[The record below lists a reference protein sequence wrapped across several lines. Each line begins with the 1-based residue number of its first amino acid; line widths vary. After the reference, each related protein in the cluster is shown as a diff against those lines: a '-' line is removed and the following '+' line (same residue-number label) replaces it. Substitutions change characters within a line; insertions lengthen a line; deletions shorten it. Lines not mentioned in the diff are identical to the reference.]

1 MHIYAD
7 IGEKMAE
14 IKFTES
20 QSSAIE
26 FDKGNLLISAAAG
39 SGKTAVLTEKIAK
52 LIAEKKC
59 TVDEL
64 LVVTFTKAAASE
76 MKKRIRSKLSEKKND
91 KKYKNSAYSR
101 YIDRQ
106 MSRLSSADIC
116 TMDSFLYKRVRRYFT
131 LLGKSPDTRIA
142 SDGEI
147 EELEH
152 NVMSGVIAK
161 RFAENDNEKY
171 AKWLRFC
178 DIISKTKDTSQ
189 IDEELLEL
197 AHGMEDSFSGDCER
211 KITDEDEIYEQLKKY
226 TTELFEHY
234 KNTFAKIV
242 DDLELEDD
250 NFKKLEKNVA
260 EVTTI
265 CNEMLELCESDFSF
279 DKAAEYLRSVRFARL
294 GTVKSENATPA
305 TRAFRAVREEFKAE
319 INDLIEKIY
328 VGDAENIHIENSE
341 TAEIEEQLLSVLS
354 EYFTT
359 LDSEK
364 SKKSLMSYSDLE
376 NYSRQIMEI
385 DSVADEI
392 SQRYKYIF
400 IDEFQDTN
408 ETQDYIFKRISKN
421 ASRFLVGDIKQ
432 SIYRFRGADP
442 SVFNGYRN
450 EWEKYNYN
458 EEVGNYTLFMSENFR
473 CSKEIIGFTNLVTG
487 KLFEN
492 SDITYTDEDALVF
505 GKSDEAEKLPVEVV
519 LLDKRGGVRGMNIE
533 AEYVAERIYAQIGE
547 YSSALKRNIKAE
559 DIAIIMRSP
568 SSHGE
573 EFGDALR
580 RRGVKS
586 KLKKSQPLEESQ
598 AVRLIVCLLEVIKNP
613 LDDIYLAGALIS
625 PFFGFTV
632 EDITKIK
639 EITGE
644 EQLFIALNSVKENDE
659 NPTFPKEPIC
669 KFLEWLEREK
679 RISAVTPPG
688 IYAENFISENR
699 AEIMSATDGDES
711 ETEALNE
718 LVELIGGLENGATL
732 DTLIEQLKLEIAK
745 KSNARADD
753 EAKDSVSIVSIHSS
767 KGLEYPICYLCET
780 DRKRSKIDEQK
791 PFLYDKE
798 LGYGVKISDES
809 GLAVKNTLKR
819 DMIAKKLAKESNFE
833 EIRML
838 YVAMTRAKNQLIICG
853 KVSDSEKALQK
864 GAAFSYNI
872 DEYTVANTE
881 SYLEWILIT
890 AANQNSQNHVIREV
904 GEFDYSD
911 SGDKT
916 CEEERNTDDDLEEI
930 LTAIAENS
938 KNNKK
943 ITNLNIPIKANAGAL
958 SSSYLDGETENQ
970 QEEEKEALEKPRFMT
985 GANSY
990 TGAEKGVAMH
1000 TFMQFMN
1007 IENLERHGI
1016 DAEIERLI
1024 ETRMIS
1030 YKLSTLLDKKQI
1042 FIFMHS
1048 ELYRRIQKASYVKRE
1063 FRFNI
1068 NLPAE
1073 NFTENEEMKEEIRN
1087 NNGEITVQGVI
1098 DCIYRN
1104 ADTGKLELIDYKT
1117 DRFTAEQFKNRRL
1130 AYEKLRQ
1137 THKNQLAI
1145 YKTICEKIYEEKI
1158 ARVYIYST
1166 VLGELVEV
1174 KTD

>member
-1 MHIYAD
+1 MYAD
-7 IGEKMAE
+7 TGEKMAE

-20 QSSAIE
+20 QSSAVE

-52 LIAEKKC
+52 LIADKKC

-76 MKKRIRSKLSEKKND
+76 MKKRIRSKLYEKKND
-91 KKYKNSAYSR
+91 KKYKSIAYSR

-152 NVMSGVIAK
+152 NVMSGVITK
-161 RFAENDNEKY
+161 RFAENDGEKY
-171 AKWLRFC
+171 TKWLRFC
-178 DIISKTKDTSQ
+178 DIISKTKDSSQ

-197 AHGMEDSFSGDCER
+197 AHGMEDSFSKSSDR
-211 KITDEDEIYEQLKKY
+211 KIIGENEIYERLKEY
-226 TTELFEHY
+226 TIELFEHY

-250 NFKKLEKNVA
+250 NYKKLEKNVA
-260 EVTTI
+260 EVTAVCTEI
-265 CNEMLELCESDFSF
+265 LALCEDDFSF
-279 DKAAEYLRSVRFARL
+279 DKTAEYLRSVRFSRL

-305 TRAFRAVREEFKAE
+305 TQAFKAVREEFKSE
-319 INDLIEKIY
+319 INELIEKKYI
-328 VGDAENIHIENSE
+328 GNAEDIHTENAE
-341 TAEIEEQLLSVLS
+341 TAEIEEQLMSVLS
-354 EYFTT
+354 EYFIT
-359 LDSEK
+359 LDNEK
-364 SKKSLMSYSDLE
+364 NKKSLMSYSDLE
-376 NYSRQIMEI
+376 SCSRQLMEI
-385 DSVADEI
+385 DSVAEEI

-408 ETQDYIFKRISKN
+408 ETQDYIFKRISEN

-450 EWEKYNYN
+450 DWKKYNYN
-458 EEVGNYTLFMSENFR
+458 EETGNYTLFMSENFR
-473 CSKEIIGFTNLVTG
+473 CSREIIEFTNLVTG
-487 KLFEN
+487 KLFKS
-492 SDITYTDEDALVF
+492 SDITYTNEDALVF
-505 GKSDEAEKLPVEVV
+505 GKSDDTEKVPVEVV
-519 LLDKRGGVRGMNIE
+519 LLNKRFAERGVNIE
-533 AEYVAERIYAQIGE
+533 AEYVAKRIAAQIGE
-547 YSSALKRNIKAE
+547 YSSVLKRNIKAE

-598 AVRLIVCLLEVIKNP
+598 AVRLVICLLEVIKNP

-659 NPTFPKEPIC
+659 NPTFTKEPIC
-669 KFLEWLEREK
+669 KFMEWLEREK

-699 AEIMSATDGDES
+699 AEIMSATDRDES
-711 ETEALNE
+711 ETEAVNE

-732 DTLIEQLKLEIAK
+732 DTLIEQLKTEIAK
-745 KSNARADD
+745 KTNAKADD

-809 GLAVKNTLKR
+809 GLAVRNTLKR
-819 DMIAKKLAKESNFE
+819 DIIAKKLAKESNFE

-853 KVSDSEKALQK
+853 KVNDAEKALQK

-881 SYLEWILIT
+881 SYLEWILMTT
-890 AANQNSQNHVIREV
+890 ANENSQNHVIREI
-904 GEFDYSD
+904 EAFKYSD
-911 SGDKT
+911 SDNEI
-916 CEEERNTDDDLEEI
+916 CEEEQNTDDDLEER
-930 LTAIAENS
+930 LSVIAEIS

-943 ITNLNIPIKANAGAL
+943 ITNLNIPIKANAGVL
-958 SSSYLDGETENQ
+958 NSRYLDGETKNQ
-970 QEEEKEALEKPRFMT
+970 QDEAKETLEKPRFMT

-1007 IENLERHGI
+1007 IENLEKHGI

-1024 ETRMIS
+1024 DTRMIS

-1073 NFTENEEMKEEIRN
+1073 NFTENEEMKEEIRKN
-1087 NNGEITVQGVI
+1087 HEEITVQGVI

-1130 AYEKLRQ
+1130 AYEKLRRS
-1137 THKNQLAI
+1137 HRDQLAI
-1145 YKTICEKIYEEKI
+1145 YKIICEKIYEEEIDK
-1158 ARVYIYST
+1158 VYIYST

-1174 KTD
+1174 R